1 MDESGI
7 CNAAILCVSFVAG
20 VGCGSVGAGVEKWSD
35 LTGQVEVG
43 VSSRPAMVASLTD
56 GSTGRPPRLTSFYC
70 AMSVLPFFKFAI
82 CLA

>member
-1 MDESGI
+1 MNLGPGF
-7 CNAAILCVSFVAG
+7 ATPLLYCVSFVAG

-56 GSTGRPPRLTSFYC
+56 GSTGRPARPHVIFRIYHFI
-70 AMSVLPFFKFAI
+70 VP
-82 CLA
+82 

>member
-1 MDESGI
+1 MDESRYQGTEF
-7 CNAAILCVSFVAG
+7 VSLLYWVTFVAG

-56 GSTGRPPRLTSFYC
+56 GSTGRPPRPTS
-70 AMSVLPFFKFAI
+70 LPDI
-82 CLA
+82 ILLCHE